1 LKFYTLEI
9 KLGRKIDTLNVEFE
23 FFAYVSKLICPIN
36 VTQSQRLTQLLM
48 LSIYIIWSKQNIDQL
63 RCVDN
68 ISCK

>member
-1 LKFYTLEI
+1 
-9 KLGRKIDTLNVEFE
+9 VEFE

-36 VTQSQRLTQLLM
+36 VTQSQKLTQLLI